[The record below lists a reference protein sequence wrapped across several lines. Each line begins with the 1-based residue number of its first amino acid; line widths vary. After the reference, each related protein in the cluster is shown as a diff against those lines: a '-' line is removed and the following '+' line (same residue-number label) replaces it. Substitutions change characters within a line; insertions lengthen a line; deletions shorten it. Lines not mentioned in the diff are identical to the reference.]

1 MNPIEWI
8 AAVFAIGIIIKF
20 ASLSIKP
27 KEYINWAEN
36 FMKPNNVRIL
46 SYIELVFFFLF
57 AYIILQEIS
66 IIQFFIAMLAGMALM
81 AHTMM
86 HYPKVIR
93 LYIKQFKS
101 KKNSNIKIMFDW
113 LIWLLLSAWV
123 LKELFF

>member
-101 KKNSNIKIMFDW
+101 KKKFQYKNN
-113 LIWLLLSAWV
+113 V
-123 LKELFF
+123 

>member
-1 MNPIEWI
+1 
-8 AAVFAIGIIIKF
+8 
-20 ASLSIKP
+20 
-27 KEYINWAEN
+27 
-36 FMKPNNVRIL
+36 
-46 SYIELVFFFLF
+46 
-57 AYIILQEIS
+57 
-66 IIQFFIAMLAGMALM
+66 MLAGMALM